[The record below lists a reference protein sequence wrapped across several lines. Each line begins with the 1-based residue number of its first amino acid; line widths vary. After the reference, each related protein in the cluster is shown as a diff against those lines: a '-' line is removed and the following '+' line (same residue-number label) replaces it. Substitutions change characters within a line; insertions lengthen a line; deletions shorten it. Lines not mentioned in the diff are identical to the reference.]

1 MDKLDE
7 KYQDVSKVLTDLVL
21 FMNHQTGGMTYP
33 DSTGHVEV
41 DRYGSETKIKFTDNT
56 EIVMLDGD
64 LFLKSLRETEN
75 SFNIQFFVNV

>member
-1 MDKLDE
+1 MDK
-7 KYQDVSKVLTDLVL
+7 KYQDISKVLTDLGL
-21 FMNHQTGGMTYP
+21 FMNDQTGGMVYP
-33 DSTGHVEV
+33 ESTGHIEI
-41 DRYGSETKIKFTDNT
+41 DRYGSETKIKFRDDT